1 MPLNTEVLN
10 DYLTPDQQRALGD
23 IYSKYGTLYVDYK
36 NLPEEGP
43 KTATAPTMPIASSAG
58 AAARADQALNDK
70 AMGDKIKQQLNT
82 YFENQSKTPVVT
94 VEDVETGAAEGG
106 LIEAEGYADGGE
118 VCSHCGR
125 KNYEDGGE
133 VEGPGTGTSDS
144 VKARLSDG
152 EFVFTAKA
160 VQLIGADNLMKVMK
174 EAERQYDERTSLS
187 KARSLFGKFI
197 QE

>member
-1 MPLNTEVLN
+1 MPIPQNLLDETTLSREQLN
-10 DYLTPDQQRALGD
+10 ALGD
-23 IYSKYGTLYVDYK
+23 IFSKYGTLYVDYD
-36 NLPEEGP
+36 NLPEEGEG
-43 KTATAPTMPIASSAG
+43 TAPTMDVRGSVSTAE
-58 AAARADQALNDK
+58 AAN
-70 AMGDKIKQQLNT
+70 QQLNDLALGDAIKRQLNT
-82 YFENQSKTPVVT
+82 QLRNQSKTPVVT

-174 EAERQYDERTSLS
+174 EAEKQYDERTSLS

-197 QE
+197 QG

>member
-1 MPLNTEVLN
+1 MSLNRDLLN

-23 IYSKYGTLYVDYK
+23 IYSKYGTIYVDYD
-36 NLPEEGP
+36 NLPEKGP
-43 KTATAPTMPIASSAG
+43 EDAQAPTMDISGSHSD
-58 AAARADQALNDK
+58 AAAANASLNEK
-70 AMGDKIKQQLNT
+70 AMGDQMKRQLNT
-82 YFENQSKTPVVT
+82 YLDNMRKQGTVT
-94 VEDVETGAAEGG
+94 VEDVEKGAAEGG

-174 EAERQYDERTSLS
+174 EAEKQYDERSSLS

-197 QE
+197 QG

>member
-1 MPLNTEVLN
+1 MPSPGMSFRGIDLGAGTYEILTRGNVSNANALVKSALGKPLN
-10 DYLTPDQQRALGD
+10 PDEQ
-23 IYSKYGTLYVDYK
+23 KTVDAWEK
-36 NLPEEGP
+36 VNKKLVNSARRNIINAPPEEDEIEEDES
-43 KTATAPTMPIASSAG
+43 ATQG
-58 AAARADQALNDK
+58 R
-70 AMGDKIKQQLNT
+70 
-82 YFENQSKTPVVT
+82 
-94 VEDVETGAAEGG
+94 AEGG

-174 EAERQYDERTSLS
+174 EAERQYDERSSLS

>member
-1 MPLNTEVLN
+1 MPLRGFAFNGLDLN
-10 DYLTPDQQRALGD
+10 EG
-23 IYSKYGTLYVDYK
+23 IYGTLTDGNMMNAQTLVDLAQGTPLSSDQK
-36 NLPEEGP
+36 AKVNDWNSKETTKGTLADAVTNVRNAIPEDEDETEQDEGD
-43 KTATAPTMPIASSAG
+43 TQG
-58 AAARADQALNDK
+58 R
-70 AMGDKIKQQLNT
+70 
-82 YFENQSKTPVVT
+82 
-94 VEDVETGAAEGG
+94 AEGG

-160 VQLIGADNLMKVMK
+160 VEQIGANNLMAVMK
-174 EAERQYDERTSLS
+174 EAEKQYDKRTSES
-187 KARSLFGKFI
+187 EARSLFGKTLRK
-197 QE
+197 

>member
-1 MPLNTEVLN
+1 MAFNRHLV
-10 DYLTPDQQRALGD
+10 DQMLTPDQQRALGD
-23 IYSKYGTLYVDYK
+23 IYSKYGTLDVDYD

-43 KTATAPTMPIASSAG
+43 DTATAPGMPIASSAG
-58 AAARADQALNDK
+58 AAARADQKLREQDSA
-70 AMGDKIKQQLNT
+70 GKIKAQLTT
-82 YFENQSKTPVVT
+82 YFKNQSKTPVVT
-94 VEDVETGAAEGG
+94 VEDVEKGAAEGG

-160 VQLIGADNLMKVMK
+160 VEQIGADNLMAIMK
-174 EAERQYDERTSLS
+174 EAEKQYDKRTSES
-187 KARSLFGKFI
+187 EARSLFGKMLRK
-197 QE
+197 